1 MPSFESAR
9 DEPKKVDI
17 EQVEDG
23 HPDKE
28 VAEERITLTEED
40 VSIGFSD

>member
-1 MPSFESAR
+1 MPSFETSRA
-9 DEPKKVDI
+9 EGKKVDI

-28 VAEERITLTEED
+28 VVEERIILTEED
-40 VSIGFSD
+40 VGLTT